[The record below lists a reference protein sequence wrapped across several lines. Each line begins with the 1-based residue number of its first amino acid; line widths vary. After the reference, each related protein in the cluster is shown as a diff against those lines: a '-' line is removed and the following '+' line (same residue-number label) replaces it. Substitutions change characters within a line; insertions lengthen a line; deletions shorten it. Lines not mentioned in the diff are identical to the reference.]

1 MELLFTDLE
10 KTEAGAGLGKKSR
23 VQLGLVESE
32 MPIIHSKANVIRISV
47 HQKINYNF

>member
-10 KTEAGAGLGKKSR
+10 KTEAGAGLGTKSR

-32 MPIIHSKANVIRISV
+32 MPIIHSKANVKHPYIDGL
-47 HQKINYNF
+47 NEGT